1 MTAPPT
7 SAVATHAVPFIPE
20 LVTWQARQDPCAEAV
35 RDSTGTT
42 LTRAELVSRSHRLAD
57 AMGSLGLEPGDRV
70 AVLAKNHADYAA
82 LYLATMIAGVVL
94 VPLNA
99 RLAPAEWS
107 SILRDA
113 GARLLIV
120 VGLLADQ
127 IATVQD
133 SLPSGILLVAASAVT
148 PPGWINYSDWVTA
161 ADDRPRE
168 LAAVDPKS
176 SAIIMYTSGTTG
188 TPKGVVLTYAA
199 VSANMTQLLLLSPP
213 LVGGRI
219 LLVAP
224 FYHVGALMSLF
235 ALSTGG
241 SLYAQEDFVPGEVLR
256 VLDEEAITT
265 TALVPAMIQMLL
277 DVPGANR
284 RSYADLRLISY
295 GAAPIAEDTLRRAI
309 ETFGCEFGQAFG
321 QTESP
326 VITQLTQLDHERA
339 LSGERPELLRSVG
352 RAGPGV
358 KIRIVAPDGRECA
371 PGETGE
377 IIAKTSVQ
385 MTEYWQRPRESAEV
399 LRDGWL
405 QTGDAGYLDDQ
416 GYLFLR
422 DRVKDLIVS
431 GGENVYPAEVEA
443 VLKQHP
449 AVQDAAV
456 IGIPHEKWGE
466 AVHAVIELN
475 DSHRVEPSE
484 LITLCRS
491 VLAAYKCPRSI
502 DIVEVLPRNASM
514 KVLKR
519 ELRAPFWVDREGQQQ

>member
-1 MTAPPT
+1 MTAPMT
-7 SAVATHAVPFIPE
+7 SAVAARAVAFIPE
-20 LVTWQARQDPCAEAV
+20 LVAWQARQDPFAEAV

-42 LTRAELVSRSHRLAD
+42 LTRAELVSRSHQLAA

-70 AVLAKNHADYAA
+70 AVLAKNHADYPA

-113 GARLLIV
+113 NARLLIG
-120 VGLLADQ
+120 VGALVGQ

-133 SLPSGILLVAASAVT
+133 SLPPGIQLVAASPVA
-148 PPGWINYSDWVTA
+148 PSGWIDYVEWV
-161 ADDRPRE
+161 
-168 LAAVDPKS
+168 AAVDGQPPEFAGVDPGS

-188 TPKGVVLTYAA
+188 TPKGVVVTYAA

-219 LLVAP
+219 LMVAP
-224 FYHVGALMSLF
+224 FYHVGALMGLF

-241 SLYAQEDFVPGEVLR
+241 SLYVQEDFVPDEVIR

-277 DVPGANR
+277 DVPGADR
-284 RSYADLRLISY
+284 RSYASLRLISY
-295 GAAPIAEDTLRRAI
+295 GAAPITEGTLRRAI
-309 ETFGCEFGQAFG
+309 GAFGCEFGQTFG

-352 RAGPGV
+352 RAAPGV
-358 KIRIVAPDGRECA
+358 EIRIVAADGRECA

-377 IIAKTSVQ
+377 IVAKTSVQ
-385 MTEYWQRPRESAEV
+385 MTEYWQRPQESAEAV
-399 LRDGWL
+399 RDGWL
-405 QTGDAGYLDDQ
+405 QTGDAGYLDEQ

-449 AVQDAAV
+449 GVLDAAV

-466 AVHAVIELN
+466 AVHAVIECHDN
-475 DSHRVEPSE
+475 HRVEPSE
-484 LITLCRS
+484 LITHCRS
-491 VLAAYKCPRSI
+491 VLAAYKCPRSM
-502 DIVEVLPRNASM
+502 DVVEALPRNASM

-519 ELRAPFWVDREGQQQ
+519 ELRTPFWLDHERRPQ